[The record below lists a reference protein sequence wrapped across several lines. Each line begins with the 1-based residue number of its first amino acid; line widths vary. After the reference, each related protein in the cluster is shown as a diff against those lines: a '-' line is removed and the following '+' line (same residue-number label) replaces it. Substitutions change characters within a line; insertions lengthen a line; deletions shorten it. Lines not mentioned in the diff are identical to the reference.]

1 MSSTDIPLESL
12 TRRLAECPSEFL
24 AEPALG
30 KLGTINVAAVVA
42 DLIHDLGGFPLAPEA
57 LAPFTAN
64 APKTARNHLRLV
76 LVTCWLLHDPVF
88 REQTKIARNSWRLLT
103 QGLNKFAENVS
114 AEKCVTDPDRR
125 EELVR
130 LCLHEL
136 NLLPAG
142 ETEVQAQDRLATLN
156 TAERQRVIKAARK
169 AEARAQD
176 IRRKMAEE
184 AAQRAESK
192 SLPE

>member
-42 DLIHDLGGFPLAPEA
+42 DLIHDLGGLPLAPEA
-57 LAPFTAN
+57 LAPFTSA

-76 LVTCWLLHDPVF
+76 LVTCWLLHDLAF
-88 REQTKIARNSWRLLT
+88 REQTKIARNAWRVLT
-103 QGLNKFAENVS
+103 QSLNKFSEHVS

-130 LCLHEL
+130 LCLREL
-136 NLLPAG
+136 NLRPAG

-156 TAERQRVIKAARK
+156 SAERQRVIKEARK